1 MKPIL
6 AAAVV
11 LSCTVL
17 AAAEP
22 AAKPTGALAPSA
34 NAGKRGSYQVDLA
47 DNAQNKYWVLVPDS
61 YQEDGRAAGIHLF
74 FHGQGGHA
82 GAQNFN
88 QWKAR
93 FCEPY
98 RLIGINMQFL
108 DGDNQKDTAGKAA
121 AARQA
126 VLQVLADYQA
136 VPRGAVASF
145 SGGGGPHGLW
155 WGQATPQPT
164 PAWPFT
170 HVSLYGSNFWAS
182 TADGRGYS
190 WFIGVGGKEWGMAK
204 PTLGESQCARTVE
217 LLAGALK
224 RKGGPDVRLRIDKD
238 KGHSIAEQDVS
249 ESAEQFRRSDLALA
263 PFLYEPAW
271 KGKARAIAATANRL
285 ALGQAAGELDKAL
298 AAKDLAEDAKAE
310 LERLRDALDGRVEAV
325 LALIKDLAE
334 SDTVLA
340 GHYGALFTAQLKGH
354 TRAKEL
360 AALLAAM
367 AKSPAARDQGR
378 AFEGFAKLL
387 PACVGPEPRL
397 QKPEVNAVQVE
408 QAAKLA
414 GERSLTARNA
424 QDLLSLR

>member
-11 LSCTVL
+11 LCCTAL
-17 AAAEP
+17 SAAEP
-22 AAKPTGALAPSA
+22 ARPAAGPVPSA
-34 NAGKRGSYQVDLA
+34 NAGKRGTYQVDLV

-74 FHGQGGHA
+74 FHGQGGHT

-93 FCEPY
+93 FCEPH
-98 RLIGINMQFL
+98 RLIGINMQYL
-108 DGDNQKDTAGKAA
+108 DGDNLKDTAGKVA

-155 WGQATPQPT
+155 WGQATAQPT

-170 HVSLYGSNFWAS
+170 HCSLYGSNFLAA

-190 WFIGVGGKEWGMAK
+190 WFVGVGGKEWGMAK
-204 PTLGESQCARTVE
+204 PTLGESQCARAVE

-238 KGHSIAEQDVS
+238 KGHSIAEQDVA
-249 ESAEQFRRSDLALA
+249 EAAEQFRRSDLALA
-263 PFLYEPAW
+263 PFLFEPAW

-310 LERLRDALDGRVEAV
+310 LERLRGALDERVEAV
-325 LALIKDLAE
+325 LALMKELTE

-354 TRAKEL
+354 ARAKEL

-367 AKSPAARDQGR
+367 AKAPAARDQGR

-387 PACVGPEPRL
+387 PACVGPEARL
-397 QKPEVNAVQVE
+397 QKPEVNAAQLE